1 MTLSSIL
8 IFLIIGAVAGWLAGI
23 LIKGRGFGLIGDILV
38 GIVGAFIGGFVL
50 TFFGLASLIGAGV
63 IGAILVAT
71 IGAVILLSVITL
83 LKKL

>member
-38 GIVGAFIGGFVL
+38 GIAGAFIGGFVL
-50 TFFGLASLIGAGV
+50 TFFGLAGLIGAGV